1 MHEFLVRLYFMVGLK
16 LIKTQMMIFFT
27 AKNILTVIVY
37 GYMNDEIPK
46 KKTFPGLQ
54 GLNSDSCIRLHL

>member
-1 MHEFLVRLYFMVGLK
+1 MYEFLIRLYFMVGLK

-37 GYMNDEIPK
+37 GYRKDEISK
-46 KKTFPGLQ
+46 NIPGITEVIQ
-54 GLNSDSCIRLHL
+54 